1 MSDESNWPYGAQVMK
16 RLLDD
21 HKQLLQDYDEMHGP
35 LEHPELKKMIQK
47 KLETI
52 AGELDDWEAAIGKH
66 YPDLSGSI
74 IGEVGHKEMDEE
86 VEETD
91 EFDDLGDEF
100 EEVEEDVELDDK
112 DLDTMDD
119 DGVPADS
126 DPEPEPTAEE
136 ALEGMQ
142 TKRLR
147 RIPRKV
153 TVRRKSLEE
162 DEEEKSLFR
171 RRKDLEE
178 EEFIEEGK
186 RLRSR
191 RKSACLC
198 GKEPCE
204 CDEKGLRR
212 RRKDFEEEMIGMDE
226 PINDLP
232 EPKGLDSRELGMV
245 TEAAGHAKN
254 LSGMENLDEEARM
267 KSFHYHKTLEG
278 MAQLDDLAEGKSEFV
293 GDSEFWQ
300 EEAAE
305 TEHKD
310 LPPGEIAADM
320 PNPGDVPGQPTSKNL
335 HPHRQACKD
344 ASVFFGDV
352 ARTKDWGETH
362 RQDAQAVAKAL
373 EEISASPSSDAPPPP
388 EDEGFEVGEMGEKAR
403 RKGMKT
409 HGWHKNADRDEVVDE
424 ETKKALKKTLQEQQ
438 KQLRELHRISKAMN
452 GIASQR

>member
-1 MSDESNWPYGAQVMK
+1 
-16 RLLDD
+16 
-21 HKQLLQDYDEMHGP
+21 
-35 LEHPELKKMIQK
+35 
-47 KLETI
+47 
-52 AGELDDWEAAIGKH
+52 
-66 YPDLSGSI
+66 
-74 IGEVGHKEMDEE
+74 
-86 VEETD
+86 
-91 EFDDLGDEF
+91 
-100 EEVEEDVELDDK
+100 
-112 DLDTMDD
+112 
-119 DGVPADS
+119 
-126 DPEPEPTAEE
+126 
-136 ALEGMQ
+136 
-142 TKRLR
+142 
-147 RIPRKV
+147 
-153 TVRRKSLEE
+153 
-162 DEEEKSLFR
+162 
-171 RRKDLEE
+171 
-178 EEFIEEGK
+178 
-186 RLRSR
+186 
-191 RKSACLC
+191 
-198 GKEPCE
+198 
-204 CDEKGLRR
+204 
-212 RRKDFEEEMIGMDE
+212 
-226 PINDLP
+226 
-232 EPKGLDSRELGMV
+232 
-245 TEAAGHAKN
+245 
-254 LSGMENLDEEARM
+254 MENLDEEARM

>member
-1 MSDESNWPYGAQVMK
+1 
-16 RLLDD
+16 
-21 HKQLLQDYDEMHGP
+21 
-35 LEHPELKKMIQK
+35 
-47 KLETI
+47 
-52 AGELDDWEAAIGKH
+52 
-66 YPDLSGSI
+66 
-74 IGEVGHKEMDEE
+74 
-86 VEETD
+86 
-91 EFDDLGDEF
+91 
-100 EEVEEDVELDDK
+100 
-112 DLDTMDD
+112 MDD

-171 RRKDLEE
+171 RKDLEE

-191 RKSACLC
+191 RKSACPC

-226 PINDLP
+226 PINDLL

-373 EEISASPSSDAPPPP
+373 EEISASPSSDAPSPP
-388 EDEGFEVGEMGEKAR
+388 EDEGFEVGEMGEKSFKAGDRVIDLQYEQDTGKERVGVVVSLTRRLGRDVAMVKFDDGLTQGIELEALKPANKALNR

-409 HGWHKNADRDEVVDE
+409 HGWHKNADKDEVVDE